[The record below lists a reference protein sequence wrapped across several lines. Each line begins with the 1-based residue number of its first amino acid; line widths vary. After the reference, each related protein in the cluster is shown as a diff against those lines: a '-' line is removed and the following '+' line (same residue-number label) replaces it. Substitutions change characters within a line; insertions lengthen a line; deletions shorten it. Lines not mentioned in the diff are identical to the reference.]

1 MKSDG
6 NILSRVEIIDVDVL
20 GIEGVVNW
28 GGVSHWENSNLV
40 HWSNH
45 LVSHW
50 SVNHWSGN
58 LVNHWSGHFVNLIS
72 WDVDLIF
79 WALLIKVLD
88 VVTKWFDLTVHCFKG
103 LEHSEEVS
111 SAYVISEMVSDVPTF
126 IESVTSTA
134 WEVSKGLLIMFAVIH
149 KTIIG

>member
-1 MKSDG
+1 M
-6 NILSRVEIIDVDVL
+6 
-20 GIEGVVNW
+20 
-28 GGVSHWENSNLV
+28 
-40 HWSNH
+40 
-45 LVSHW
+45 SHW

-134 WEVSKGLLIMFAVIH
+134 WEVSKGLLMLFAVIH
-149 KTIIG
+149 KTIIDYHWMHHAIFREGVSFNLSFQGFVVDAV